1 MLNLPDFLKKYSTIP
16 NQFINDFFSLY
27 DYKTNDSDLVIDFDN
42 LSKWLSVRKDN
53 LKKTLER
60 TYTIDIDYKINI
72 IKSTGKGRPIEKIM
86 ITPDCMKRMCMLS
99 ASNKSEEVRT
109 YFIKIEKLLDKYKEL
124 IIDDLNKKIGI
135 LEQNQKPK
143 VNPKKGVIYVVKTS
157 KTVEDMF
164 KIGRSKKFINRLMS
178 HNSIEPDDIEIIM
191 LYETNSI
198 EQVEICVKNALKSK
212 QYRKRKEIYQ
222 VDIDVVKD
230 VIENCDDIINKVKK
244 SKTTKN
250 KVTILDNKVQKKF
263 FMLFI
268 EKKEELNN
276 IKDKI
281 PKKTPKKS
289 SKKTSKK

>member
-27 DYKTNDSDLVIDFDN
+27 DYKTNDYDLVIDFDN
-42 LSKWLSVRKDN
+42 LSKWLLVRKDN

-60 TYTIDIDYKINI
+60 TYTVDIDYKIKI
-72 IKSTGKGRPIEKIM
+72 IKSSGKGRPIEKIM

-99 ASNKSEEVRT
+99 ASTKSEEVRT
-109 YFIKIEKLLDKYKEL
+109 YFIKIEKLLDKYKQL

-143 VNPKKGVIYVVKTS
+143 VNPKKGVIYVIKTS
-157 KTVEDMF
+157 KTVEDLF
-164 KIGRSKKFINRLMS
+164 KIGRSKRFINRLMS

-191 LYETNSI
+191 LYDTDNI
-198 EQVEICVKNALKSK
+198 EQVENCVKNALKSK

-230 VIENCDDIINKVKK
+230 VIGNCDDIINKVKK
-244 SKTTKN
+244 SKSTKN
-250 KVTILDNKVQKKF
+250 KITIIDKSIQKKL

-268 EKKEELNN
+268 EKKEEINN
-276 IKDKI
+276 TTKDKI
-281 PKKTPKKS
+281 IKKS
-289 SKKTSKK
+289 SKK